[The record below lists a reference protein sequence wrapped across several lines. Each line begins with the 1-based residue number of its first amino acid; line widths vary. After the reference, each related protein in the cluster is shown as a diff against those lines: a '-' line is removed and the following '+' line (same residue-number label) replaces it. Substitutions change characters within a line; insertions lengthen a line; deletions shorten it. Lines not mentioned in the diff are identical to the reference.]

1 MRSDL
6 LDLNDLKPNMVLQG
20 VVRNVAD
27 FGAFVDLGMHQDGL
41 VHISELSDSFVRD
54 PLTVVRVGQ
63 LVQVRVLSIDSARKR
78 IALSMKG
85 LKQDGPVS

>member
-1 MRSDL
+1 LRSDL

-41 VHISELSDSFVRD
+41 SIYQSF
-54 PLTVVRVGQ
+54 LTASYVT
-63 LVQVRVLSIDSARKR
+63 L
-78 IALSMKG
+78 
-85 LKQDGPVS
+85 